1 MNNETQSNQHPLQ
14 GVMETAM
21 ANLKDMVDANTIIGN
36 PITTPDGSVIIPVS
50 KVSIGFAS
58 GGSDFAAKQN
68 PKLCFGGGS
77 GAGLTMNPVAFLV
90 VSSGGGVNMLPVTQN
105 TMTALDKAID
115 MAPGLIDKIKDAL
128 SKKDKQNSDNM

>member
-90 VSSGGGVNMLPVTQN
+90 VSSGGGVNQN